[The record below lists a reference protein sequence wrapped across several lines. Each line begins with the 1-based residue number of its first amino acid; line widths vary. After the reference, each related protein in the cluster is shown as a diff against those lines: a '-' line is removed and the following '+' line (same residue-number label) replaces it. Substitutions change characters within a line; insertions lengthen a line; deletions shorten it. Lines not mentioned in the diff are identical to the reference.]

1 MLLTLGL
8 ICADQALAKRIY
20 SYVDEDGIRH
30 YTDRKPSTD
39 LPVTERLITAV
50 DNSEMVTL
58 RTDKQ
63 EGEHH
68 VLFYNHWHGPISI
81 ELKLTEQDNIRVD
94 PPLPGRFLLP
104 DHGEYRI
111 ATVRPDDRRQGWQY
125 ALRMDTAVP
134 GEPGVDVDRTH
145 GYRVP
150 FRPSKSFYVGQG
162 FGGEAT
168 HQDRQSYYAID
179 ISMPEGTPV
188 TAARDGVVMHVEK
201 DFHAGGTRDPE
212 LASRANTVR
221 IIHADGSM
229 AIYAHL
235 KLESVLVKPG
245 RTVLAGEVIALSGN
259 TGYSTGPHLHFAVQI
274 NRDMTL
280 ESIPFEFEFDDGTQA
295 RPRPGHWLNGT
306 GQTRARR

>member
-1 MLLTLGL
+1 MLILGVL
-8 ICADQALAKRIY
+8 FSGQAFGKRIY
-20 SYVDEDGIRH
+20 SYVDEDGIQH

-39 LPVTERLITAV
+39 QPVTERLVTDI
-50 DNSEMVTL
+50 DNSDMVTL

-68 VLFYNHWHGPISI
+68 FLFYNHWHGPISI
-81 ELKLTEQDNIRVD
+81 QLTLTEEENIRVE
-94 PPLPGRFLLP
+94 PVLPGRFLLP
-104 DHGEYRI
+104 EHGEYRI
-111 ATVRPDDRRQGWQY
+111 ATVRPDDLRKGWQY
-125 ALRMDTAVP
+125 AIRMDTAVP
-134 GEPGVDVDRTH
+134 GEPGTAVDRTH
-145 GYRVP
+145 GYQVP
-150 FRPSKSFYVGQG
+150 FRSSKSYYIGQG

-188 TAARDGVVMHVEK
+188 MAARDGVVMHVEK

-221 IIHADGSM
+221 IVHDDGSM
-229 AIYAHL
+229 TIYAHL
-235 KLESVLVKPG
+235 QLESAMVKPG

-259 TGYSTGPHLHFAVQI
+259 TGFSTGPHLHFAVQI
-274 NRDMTL
+274 NRDMSL
-280 ESIPFEFEFDDGTQA
+280 ESIPFEFRFSDQTQE
-295 RPRPGHWLNGT
+295 RPKPGHWLTGQ